1 MVRLHLA
8 VTLVLEEVT
17 GSFGISFGDYPV
29 LAVVRRSPGQR
40 SAPTAIHHLLR
51 ELTVAVEAVGLPLRR
66 RNGRGSALVV
76 IAQRA

>member
-17 GSFGISFGDYPV
+17 GSFGISFGDYAV

-40 SAPTAIHHLLR
+40 SAPTAIYDLLR
-51 ELTVAVEAVGLPLRR
+51 ELTAAVEAVGLPLRR
-66 RNGRGSALVV
+66 RNRRGSARVAL
-76 IAQRA
+76 AQRA